1 MRLPATIL
9 LLFLGI
15 HLIFAQG
22 YDDPA
27 FETSA
32 PPLSPYDS
40 VMLSGLPE
48 LEAIPVLK
56 SSELPYSLDNAK
68 LPYYR
73 PIYQQVSSECSQVS
87 GIAYNFTYEINRLRD
102 LPACL
107 EENQYPPHFPFNF
120 MSGGHGWHG
129 VSYFHSFEILRAL
142 GCPSVEIYGGMAA
155 GGDTRW
161 MTGYNDYYE
170 SMKNRI
176 RAVYQIKVGSP
187 EGLMTLKHWLHNH
200 LDGSATGGVA
210 SFYSNSPWNTKILAA
225 GTPEAGRH
233 VIVSWGG
240 MPTHAMTIVGYNDS
254 IRYDYNGDGMFS
266 NDIDIN
272 EDGLTDM
279 RDWEIGGL
287 LFADGW
293 GSGINFADSGKCFM
307 MYKTLAEKTWEGG
320 IWNHAVHVLDVKDL
334 EKPLL
339 TAKITLEH
347 TRRGMLR
354 VQCGVSST
362 AYDTMPEHIIEFPVF
377 NFQGGS
383 QYMQGGVS
391 LEENK
396 TIEFGLDITPLLGH
410 LNTNGF
416 NQFFLIVEERDADNL
431 GAGRIMN
438 FTVTDYS
445 KEAPLEFYCSDLP
458 IPITNNGFTYA
469 SLLFSAD
476 LDIMKVK
483 TSGLPP
489 AVVGEPYTFQMECE
503 GGTPPYLWRLTRQC
517 TEEIFQQEMNTPGTY
532 MEPDNWSYGNIPYSL
547 PFSLSLYEKY
557 YDTIYIHPGGFIMFE
572 DTQFPWPYLFDEQL
586 LIRNTACIAPFLCR
600 WLTYAPELGQG
611 IWVHETEDQVSIR
624 WKGDIDNSN
633 YSPVVEFSLLL
644 NANGEITFNYG
655 TEIEARRVNW
665 SCGVSDGNDLDYHFP
680 FIEDQAYINL
690 NYAVKLKTIP
700 LPTNLDLSDDGLL
713 SGIPDNY
720 YQQVD
725 LNFCVEDD
733 DHIRA
738 FKTLEFSATDLGIF
752 DQDNAEGDMIESI
765 FPNPF
770 RLEVTIIFKPE
781 MEGPLSCKV
790 YSSSGQL
797 VSILADKKDTQGS
810 NMLKWYGHDA
820 SGKPCPAG
828 IYFIHF
834 QYSGKT
840 HVRKIIYAGP

>member
-1 MRLPATIL
+1 
-9 LLFLGI
+9 
-15 HLIFAQG
+15 
-22 YDDPA
+22 
-27 FETSA
+27 
-32 PPLSPYDS
+32 
-40 VMLSGLPE
+40 
-48 LEAIPVLK
+48 
-56 SSELPYSLDNAK
+56 
-68 LPYYR
+68 
-73 PIYQQVSSECSQVS
+73 
-87 GIAYNFTYEINRLRD
+87 
-102 LPACL
+102 
-107 EENQYPPHFPFNF
+107 
-120 MSGGHGWHG
+120 
-129 VSYFHSFEILRAL
+129 
-142 GCPSVEIYGGMAA
+142 
-155 GGDTRW
+155 
-161 MTGYNDYYE
+161 
-170 SMKNRI
+170 
-176 RAVYQIKVGSP
+176 
-187 EGLMTLKHWLHNH
+187 
-200 LDGSATGGVA
+200 
-210 SFYSNSPWNTKILAA
+210 
-225 GTPEAGRH
+225 
-233 VIVSWGG
+233 
-240 MPTHAMTIVGYNDS
+240 
-254 IRYDYNGDGMFS
+254 
-266 NDIDIN
+266 
-272 EDGLTDM
+272 
-279 RDWEIGGL
+279 
-287 LFADGW
+287 
-293 GSGINFADSGKCFM
+293 
-307 MYKTLAEKTWEGG
+307 
-320 IWNHAVHVLDVKDL
+320 
-334 EKPLL
+334 
-339 TAKITLEH
+339 
-347 TRRGMLR
+347 
-354 VQCGVSST
+354 
-362 AYDTMPEHIIEFPVF
+362 
-377 NFQGGS
+377 
-383 QYMQGGVS
+383 
-391 LEENK
+391 
-396 TIEFGLDITPLLGH
+396 
-410 LNTNGF
+410 
-416 NQFFLIVEERDADNL
+416 
-431 GAGRIMN
+431 
-438 FTVTDYS
+438 
-445 KEAPLEFYCSDLP
+445 
-458 IPITNNGFTYA
+458 
-469 SLLFSAD
+469 
-476 LDIMKVK
+476 DIMKVK